1 MAGMKHGIGM
11 HQTMGLNQVLTPQMR
26 MNLELIQAPI
36 LEAVEAL
43 EQTVMENPWLERNED
58 QTDPRFVRDA
68 DREVQN
74 TPSTPK
80 EQRDFAEADA
90 WYDTPAT
97 PWTHE
102 VLPADEAQGSI
113 AVSVPTPYE
122 QLSEQVADLDVLRP
136 VMEMVR
142 LLICNLDEYGYLAC
156 PEEELV
162 EFLEIQTE
170 EERKLFNEALDAIR
184 FEMDPPGLGARD
196 QSHCYLIQ
204 LERQGKI
211 DTLAARLVREG
222 VLGMMKPRNLSSV
235 AKKLGVKE
243 SELRDAL
250 EDLRRLYAHPLSL
263 LDQTTEP
270 TRYPDLILE
279 KVDGEWM
286 VTLSHPLSGRYSF
299 RDTKVPRKKAL
310 EAEMNGN
317 LDKEDPKEVLARLRE
332 MRQNAR
338 MMVNATEY
346 RDRTLYEIGRHLVG
360 EQTEFLEKGEEAL
373 KPLLQKELAERLAMN
388 EATISRI
395 LKDKHMLTPRGL
407 IPMSA
412 FFSRAITGDDGE
424 KVSNKTVM
432 DALKNLIDEEEN
444 PEKPWSDQE
453 ISVLLKD
460 KGFPISRRTVTK
472 YRQNMDIGSA
482 SDRKAMARMR
492 QG

>member
-1 MAGMKHGIGM
+1 MAMKPGMGM
-11 HQTMGLNQVLTPQMR
+11 HQTMSLSQVLTPQMR

-43 EQTVMENPWLERNED
+43 EQTVMENPWLERNDE

-68 DREVQN
+68 DREVAQSPA
-74 TPSTPK
+74 TAK
-80 EQRDFAEADA
+80 EQREYEEADA
-90 WYDTPAT
+90 WFDAPAT

-102 VLPADEAQGSI
+102 GFPADEAQGAI
-113 AVSVPTPYE
+113 AVNIPTPYE
-122 QLSEQVADLDVLRP
+122 QLYEQVADLDVRRP

-142 LLICNLDEYGYLAC
+142 LLICNLDEHGYLAC
-156 PEEELV
+156 PEEELQ
-162 EFLEIQTE
+162 EFLGIE
-170 EERKLFNEALDAIR
+170 EEEDREIFRLALHAIR
-184 FEMDPPGLGARD
+184 FQMDPAGLGARD
-196 QSHCYLIQ
+196 QPHCFLIQ
-204 LERQGKI
+204 LERQGKGN
-211 DTLAARLVREG
+211 TLAARIVREG
-222 VLGMMKPRNLSSV
+222 ALGMMKPRNLGAV
-235 AKKLGVKE
+235 AKKLGAKE
-243 SELRDAL
+243 SELKEGL

-270 TRYPDLILE
+270 TRYPDLIVE
-279 KVDGEWM
+279 KVDDEW
-286 VTLSHPLSGRYSF
+286 VVNLSHPLAGRYRF

-310 EAEMNGN
+310 TAEMNGN
-317 LDKEDPKEVLARLRE
+317 LDKEDPAAVLARLRE

-360 EQTEFLEKGEEAL
+360 EQTDFLEKGEEAL
-373 KPLLQKELAERLAMN
+373 KPLLQKELAERLGMN

-412 FFSRAITGDDGE
+412 FFSRSITGDDGE
-424 KVSNKTVM
+424 KVANKSVM
-432 DALKNLIDEEEN
+432 DALKKLIEDEEDS
-444 PEKPWSDQE
+444 EKPWSDQE
-453 ISVLLKD
+453 ISILLKD
-460 KGFPISRRTVTK
+460 RGFPISRRTVTK
-472 YRQNMDIGSA
+472 YRLNLGIGSA